1 MKLVMLII
9 LRTYKNRPQFTTPAH
24 KHTLVAEGQDD
35 LDHVLLPNN
44 KVMTMHSQEQRP
56 KVCVCVWLTAEQ
68 DGQNVAGKAESP
80 VERCQAWT
88 QVKSGPG
95 SILISSALSAAHT
108 P

>member
-1 MKLVMLII
+1 MLII

-56 KVCVCVWLTAEQ
+56 KVCVCVCVCMAH
-68 DGQNVAGKAESP
+68 GRAGWTECGRKGGESCGE
-80 VERCQAWT
+80 V
-88 QVKSGPG
+88 SGMDTGEIWPR
-95 SILISSALSAAHT
+95 
-108 P
+108 